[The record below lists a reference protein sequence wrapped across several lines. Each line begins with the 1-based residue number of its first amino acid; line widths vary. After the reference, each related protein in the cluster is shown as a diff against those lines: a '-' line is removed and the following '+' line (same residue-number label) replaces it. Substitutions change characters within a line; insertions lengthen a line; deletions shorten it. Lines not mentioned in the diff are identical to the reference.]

1 MRAMTYSK
9 YGSND
14 VLELTELPVPKVGP
28 GEVRIRVTHASVN
41 PVDWKIMSGGL
52 DGLMDAH
59 FPVIPGWDV
68 AGVVDAV
75 GPDVPEFASG
85 DRVAAYARKQVV
97 SGGTF
102 AEYVTVFAVDV
113 AAVPEGVTQETAA
126 ALPLTGLTA
135 QRSLEAL
142 DVLPG
147 ERLLLHA
154 ASGGV
159 GFLAAQL
166 AIATGAEVV
175 GTASV
180 ANHEKL
186 TALGV
191 TPVAHGDGLGERLR
205 DIAPDGFDKVADYA
219 GGVLDTTLTVL
230 KDGGRHVS
238 IADPGVIEH
247 GGRWLWVRPDG
258 SRLGDLLDQVAA
270 GSLEV
275 VIDTVYGLEALATAF
290 SASQQGA
297 ARGKLVLH
305 IAD

>member
-1 MRAMTYSK
+1 
-9 YGSND
+9 
-14 VLELTELPVPKVGP
+14 
-28 GEVRIRVTHASVN
+28 
-41 PVDWKIMSGGL
+41 
-52 DGLMDAH
+52 
-59 FPVIPGWDV
+59 
-68 AGVVDAV
+68 
-75 GPDVPEFASG
+75 
-85 DRVAAYARKQVV
+85 
-97 SGGTF
+97 
-102 AEYVTVFAVDV
+102 
-113 AAVPEGVTQETAA
+113 
-126 ALPLTGLTA
+126 
-135 QRSLEAL
+135 
-142 DVLPG
+142 
-147 ERLLLHA
+147 
-154 ASGGV
+154 
-159 GFLAAQL
+159 
-166 AIATGAEVV
+166 
-175 GTASV
+175 
-180 ANHEKL
+180 
-186 TALGV
+186 
-191 TPVAHGDGLGERLR
+191 PVAHGDGLGERLR